1 LRKLRGA
8 VVGLVGI
15 AALIVPVLPA
25 SGQSDTAAVTSV
37 TVTAG
42 KPSEFAFKLS
52 KTAIPVGVVSFK
64 VTNAGA
70 IVHDFQI
77 AGKKTRNLTP
87 GQSQTITV
95 NIKKAGSYQYLCTV
109 SGHAAAGMKGVLE
122 ARSSAAAPVKLS
134 ATLNAAQEVP
144 RPKGAPAKA
153 TGHLTAT
160 LTGQTLRWK
169 LSFSHL
175 SSKTTGAHIHSAVRG
190 KAGPVLVALCG
201 PCTSPK
207 SGTAKLTRAQ
217 ATAIK
222 NGRTY
227 TNVHTTKNADGEIR
241 GQITRT
247 K

>member
-1 LRKLRGA
+1 MRKLRGTL
-8 VVGLVGI
+8 VGLVGI
-15 AALIVPVLPA
+15 AALLVPVLPA
-25 SGQSDTAAVTSV
+25 SGQSDTAAVTRV

-42 KPSEFAFKLS
+42 QPSEFAFKLS
-52 KTAIPVGVVSFK
+52 KTVIPVGVVSFK

-77 AGKKTRNLTP
+77 AGKKTKLLSP
-87 GQSQTITV
+87 GQSQTISVT
-95 NIKKAGSYQYLCTV
+95 IKKGGSYRYLCTV
-109 SGHAAAGMKGVLE
+109 SGHAAAGMKGVLK
-122 ARSSAAAPVKLS
+122 ARSSAPAPVKLS
-134 ATLNAAQEVP
+134 ATLNVAQEVP
-144 RPKGAPAKA
+144 RPKGALAKA
-153 TGHLTAT
+153 TGHFTAT

-169 LSFSHL
+169 LTFSHL
-175 SSKTTGAHIHSAVRG
+175 SGKATGAHIHSALRG
-190 KAGPVLVALCG
+190 EAGPVLVALCG

-227 TNVHTTKNADGEIR
+227 TNVHTKKNADGEIR

>member
-1 LRKLRGA
+1 MRMLRGGLF
-8 VVGLVGI
+8 GLVAT
-15 AALIVPVLPA
+15 AALLTPVSPA
-25 SGQSDTAAVTSV
+25 NAQRDTAAVTRV

-52 KTAIPVGVVSFK
+52 KTVIPVGVVSFK

-70 IVHDFQI
+70 IAHDFKI
-77 AGKKTRNLTP
+77 ASKKTKILSP

-95 NIKKAGSYQYLCTV
+95 NFKKAGSYRYLCTV
-109 SGHAAAGMKGVLE
+109 PGHAIAGMKGVLK
-122 ARSSAAAPVKLS
+122 ARSSAPAAVKLR
-134 ATLNAAQEVP
+134 ATLNAKQEVP
-144 RPKGAPAKA
+144 RPKGALAKA
-153 TGHLTAT
+153 TGRFTAT

-169 LSFSHL
+169 LTFSHL
-175 SSKTTGAHIHSAVRG
+175 SSKATGAHVHLAPRG

-201 PCTSPK
+201 PCTSAR
-207 SGTAKLTRAQ
+207 SGSAKLTRAQ

-241 GQITRT
+241 GQITRV

>member
-1 LRKLRGA
+1 MRTLRGGL
-8 VVGLVGI
+8 VGLVGI
-15 AALIVPVLPA
+15 AALVMPVLPA
-25 SGQSDTAAVTSV
+25 NGQRDTAAVTRV

-52 KTAIPVGVVSFK
+52 KSVIPVGPVSFK
-64 VTNAGA
+64 VTNAGT
-70 IVHDFQI
+70 IVHDFKI
-77 AGKKTRNLTP
+77 AGKKTRLLSP

-95 NIKKAGSYQYLCTV
+95 TIKKAGSYRYLCTV
-109 SGHAAAGMKGVLE
+109 TGHAAAGMKGVLE
-122 ARSSAAAPVKLS
+122 ARASAPAAVKFA

-144 RPKGAPAKA
+144 RPKGALARA
-153 TGHLTAT
+153 TGHFTAT

-169 LSFSHL
+169 LTFSHL
-175 SSKTTGAHIHSAVRG
+175 SSKATGAHIHLAPRG

-217 ATAIK
+217 ATAIT

-227 TNVHTTKNADGEIR
+227 TNVHTTRNANGEIR
-241 GQITRT
+241 AQITRT

>member
-1 LRKLRGA
+1 MRKLRGGL
-8 VVGLVGI
+8 VGLVGI
-15 AALIVPVLPA
+15 AALLVPVLPA
-25 SGQSDTAAVTSV
+25 SGQSGTAAATTV

-77 AGKKTRNLTP
+77 AGKKTRLLTP

-95 NIKKAGSYQYLCTV
+95 TIKKAGSYQYLCTV
-109 SGHAAAGMKGVLE
+109 SGHAAAGMKGVLK
-122 ARSSAAAPVKLS
+122 ARSSAPAPVKLS
-134 ATLNAAQEVP
+134 ATLNARQEVP
-144 RPKGAPAKA
+144 RPKGALAKA

-169 LSFSHL
+169 LTFSNL
-175 SSKTTGAHIHSAVRG
+175 SGKATGAHIHSGLRG

-201 PCTSPK
+201 PCTPAR

-217 ATAIK
+217 AVAIT

-227 TNVHTTKNADGEIR
+227 TNVHTAKNADGEIR

-247 K
+247 R